1 MKTTCR
7 TAIASALSVLL
18 FVGIA
23 SAFTRESFAQTQP
36 PQQVIRRP
44 DGGTSG
50 AMESI
55 FVPPKAGA
63 PFSFTLV
70 TEWTRPLG
78 NGGSFTL
85 VNERH
90 IVRDSK
96 GRINQER
103 AALVP
108 KNGTVKSFV
117 TTIQITDPEQHTWY
131 NCFPQAKVCDLYRYS
146 LSATDTFVPAVNGNT
161 TYPGGSTQHEDL
173 GVSSTLGE
181 DTHGYRETRTIN
193 PGVTGNDQPM
203 VSVREFWYSPHL
215 ALNLISI
222 VDNPLS
228 GHQVFTAKDLSTSE
242 PDPGLFDVPAGYKIV
257 NHLSDPD

>member
-1 MKTTCR
+1 MKTTLR
-7 TAIASALSVLL
+7 VVIPSALSLL
-18 FVGIA
+18 FLLACAAIAREA
-23 SAFTRESFAQTQP
+23 SAQAQQ
-36 PQQVIRRP
+36 QQVIRRP

-55 FVPPKAGA
+55 FVPPKASA

-78 NGGSFTL
+78 SGGSFTL

-108 KNGTVKSFV
+108 KDGKVKSFV
-117 TTIQITDPEQHTWY
+117 TTIQITDPARHTWY
-131 NCFPQAKVCDLYRYS
+131 NCFPAIKSCDLYRYS
-146 LSATDTFVPAVNGNT
+146 LTTSDNFQPYITPNAVFPSGV
-161 TYPGGSTQHEDL
+161 SFRHEDL
-173 GVSSTLGE
+173 GVRDTLGE
-181 DTHGYRETRTIN
+181 DTHGYRETKTIE
-193 PGVTGNDQPM
+193 PGVAGNDQPM

-215 ALNLISI
+215 ALNLIST

-228 GHQVFTAKDLSTSE
+228 GRQVFTAKDLSTSE
-242 PDPGLFDVPAGYKIV
+242 PDPSLFEVPTGYKVV
-257 NHLSDPD
+257 NHLNDPD